1 MLDKIKNLFKKQE
14 EQKMASVRDKYR
26 FVYEIQKAK
35 YIRSKGIEFITKA
48 KHSKTDSIFFLFE
61 WSEEFQKAA
70 DEWDMMKIQERMGQH
85 GQRD

>member
-1 MLDKIKNLFKKQE
+1 MLNTIKKIFTKQE
-14 EQKMASVRDKYR
+14 EQKMANVRDKYR

-35 YIRSKGIEFITKA
+35 YIRSKGIEYITKA

-70 DEWDMMKIQERMGQH
+70 DEWDLMKIHERMKSDQ
-85 GQRD
+85 

>member
-1 MLDKIKNLFKKQE
+1 
-14 EQKMASVRDKYR
+14 MASVRDKYR

-35 YIRSKGIEFITKA
+35 YIRSKGIEYITKA

-70 DEWDMMKIQERMGQH
+70 DEWDMMKIQERMKEQ